1 LPGVAAPRASP
12 DQLLS
17 TQGRAATIRYAGRGD
32 VIGLPAALA
41 SGAGEIA
48 AAVTDCYAFA
58 RGG

>member
-1 LPGVAAPRASP
+1 M
-12 DQLLS
+12 LS

-48 AAVTDCYAFA
+48 EAVTDCYAFA